1 MVTDYISTIIS
12 QIPIKI
18 QTKSGKES
26 KNQELLK
33 LISQPN
39 YYQNWNELI
48 KQFFAY
54 YELLGNG
61 YLYAIIPEGMK
72 IVSQLYCL
80 PSQVVGIVLMQD
92 NNLPS
97 WLNEVVGYKISMGGK
112 EYNLNTESVLHKRY
126 FNLQYQQGSYIYGM
140 SKYVAGNK
148 IANELK
154 AIYEAKTSII
164 SARGALGILSNESN
178 IPDADQMKEI
188 KKKLRESYGLG
199 NDLDKVIVTTQKLT
213 FQQMALGLQELQ
225 ILENAKYSFEK
236 ICQLNGFD
244 PVIFSTEGSTFANKA
259 EARKNL
265 IKNVIKSKVDDFY
278 NDFNAWLSPYFG
290 GDIVTPDWSQVDELQ
305 ADQKLLTDIYV
316 RQIEAGI
323 ITPFMAHE
331 LIFGE
336 VDKTNPPP
344 NEYFTRGLRK
354 LNEPEEPKPDVNG
367 MTQDE
372 LEEYLNTYLNGN
384 GKTNGKAKN
393 ILI

>member
-1 MVTDYISTIIS
+1 
-12 QIPIKI
+12 
-18 QTKSGKES
+18 
-26 KNQELLK
+26 
-33 LISQPN
+33 
-39 YYQNWNELI
+39 
-48 KQFFAY
+48 
-54 YELLGNG
+54 
-61 YLYAIIPEGMK
+61 
-72 IVSQLYCL
+72 
-80 PSQVVGIVLMQD
+80 
-92 NNLPS
+92 
-97 WLNEVVGYKISMGGK
+97 MGGK

-367 MTQDE
+367 MTQEE

-384 GKTNGKAKN
+384 GKTNSKAKN